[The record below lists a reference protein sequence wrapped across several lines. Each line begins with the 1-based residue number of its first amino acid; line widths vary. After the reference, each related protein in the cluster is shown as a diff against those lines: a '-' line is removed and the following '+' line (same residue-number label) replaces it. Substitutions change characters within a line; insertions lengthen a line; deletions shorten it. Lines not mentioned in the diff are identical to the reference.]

1 MGWRDQWLVSL
12 RLDRLLGEVPKGPI
26 VSLAES
32 SGAGSAALRD
42 YPGSKAADGV
52 YHRIIGLMPPHELYI
67 EAFVGS
73 GAIFRNKRPAKAS
86 IIIDIDADVARYWRA
101 HRPASTT
108 VICGDAR
115 SRLRDRTYTGRE
127 LVYCDPP
134 YPRSTR
140 RWQFPL
146 YRHEMTDKQ
155 HRELLATLKRLP
167 CKVMISGYRCALYDR
182 ALTAWH
188 RIDYLAPIHRPPH
201 FAVESLW
208 FNYQLEALHDWRYL
222 GNGFRERERIKR
234 KQSRWRQRLSSMPA
248 MERLAM
254 LDLLLELATPG
265 TARGSR

>member
-1 MGWRDQWLVSL
+1 
-12 RLDRLLGEVPKGPI
+12 
-26 VSLAES
+26 
-32 SGAGSAALRD
+32 
-42 YPGSKAADGV
+42 
-52 YHRIIGLMPPHELYI
+52 MPPHELYI

-86 IIIDIDADVARYWRA
+86 IVIDIDADVARYWRQ
-101 HRPASTT
+101 HRPTSTT

-115 SRLRDRTYTGRE
+115 SLLRDRTYTGRE

-155 HRELLATLKRLP
+155 HRELLATLKTLP
-167 CKVMISGYRCALYDR
+167 CSVMISGYRCALYDR
-182 ALTAWH
+182 ALAAWH

-208 FNYQLEALHDWRYL
+208 FNYELQALHDWRYL

-234 KQSRWRQRLSSMPA
+234 KQSRWRRRLSSMPA

-254 LDLLLELATPG
+254 LDLLLELATSEAASPPG
-265 TARGSR
+265 RPESSETASRTRSPKNSSPGSRQGRDRDPSPHSAIRFFSEHPPPPGMLERSSK